1 MLPPLPNPLAA
12 AQPVLP
18 EQTVWVGVLIILI
31 AALFLSATVIGPIVK
46 AHMRR

>member
-1 MLPPLPNPLAA
+1 MPPASPSILAA

-18 EQTVWVGVLIILI
+18 QQTVWVGVLLIAI